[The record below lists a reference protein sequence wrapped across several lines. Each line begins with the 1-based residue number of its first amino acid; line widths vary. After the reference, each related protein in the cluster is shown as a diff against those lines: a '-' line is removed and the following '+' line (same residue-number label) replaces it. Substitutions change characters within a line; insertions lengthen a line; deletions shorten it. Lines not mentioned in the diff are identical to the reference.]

1 MTVLI
6 NQAVESFTPPS
17 SFNVFRGVQLSA
29 STSDFASSDDVAASF
44 NPGFTLTNLEA
55 PLWLEFFAVAP
66 SAANFRVESSA
77 STPGLIYTV
86 EAFNFV
92 TNSYDVIGTEIED
105 FGMDQLVEFV
115 IDVNEHID
123 VNGDVRSRVGWR
135 QDNFIL
141 NFPWTVNVDQMGW
154 TQ

>member
-1 MTVLI
+1 MPIKVSVNYLNWGI
-6 NQAVESFTPPS
+6 ISNGKP
-17 SFNVFRGVQLSA
+17 GVKYVGGFCWLG
-29 STSDFASSDDVAASF
+29 TSF
-44 NPGFTLTNLEA
+44 NPEFTLSNLEA